1 MHNAMAKV
9 LPDIDLLDINVWLA
23 LVDEN
28 HVHHGRARRYWDEE
42 SAEQIAFTRV
52 TMLGF
57 VRLLTNRA
65 AMNNLPFTAP
75 EAWQA
80 YRALRGLPE
89 VTWIGE
95 LDDDAH
101 AADTLLEGWMKDAS
115 EFSTLQWTDAHLA
128 SVATTFRCRLVSFD
142 GGYRKFKPLSFFHL
156 TA

>member
-1 MHNAMAKV
+1 MHNALANIR
-9 LPDIDLLDINVWLA
+9 PDIDLLDVNVWLA

-28 HVHHGRARRYWDEE
+28 HIHHGRARRYWDEE
-42 SAEQIAFTRV
+42 SAEQIAFTCV

-65 AMNNLPFTAP
+65 AMNNLPFTAT

-80 YRALRGLPE
+80 YRAFRELPE

-101 AADTLLEGWMKDAS
+101 AADTLLDGWLGTAN
-115 EFSTLQWTDAHLA
+115 FSTLQWTDAHLA
-128 SVATTFRCRLVSFD
+128 SIATTFGCRLVSFD
-142 GGYRKFKPLSFFHL
+142 GGYRKFQLLGFLHL